1 MIEGARRLP
10 VLLLV
15 VIAAVGALAVLA
27 FRPPAPAA
35 DAPPAEFAAGRAE
48 RHLEAI
54 AQRPHPIGSADN
66 ARVRDYIADTAR
78 DLGAEVAVESDDVVL
93 PWRGVVRLA
102 TAHNVVARVPGA
114 DPSVSGGRALL
125 LVAHYDSVPTGPG
138 AADDG
143 AAVAAMLETMRALT
157 GGDAVRNDVVF
168 LFTDGEEAGTLG
180 AHAYV
185 RRHGVDG
192 VGAVLNWE
200 ARGSGGPV
208 WMFQTGADNAPFVS
222 AFGGAS
228 SRPVANSFAY
238 EVYRRMPNYSDFT
251 VFQEAGARGLDS
263 AFIEHVRDY
272 HSPFDDLARLDRGS
286 LQHHGETMVGLV
298 RALGDV
304 DLRAG
309 DGDAVYFDLFSRVL
323 VHYPTWLAVALAA
336 VTVVALAALLAR
348 AARRGRVRWRGVV
361 AVAGL
366 AVGAVVVAGA
376 VSFAVWALVAAVRP
390 GLGFL
395 ALSEPY
401 ERGWFVAGFLLVGLA
416 VLLAAARVARRWR
429 PAEVVAG
436 VLVVTAV
443 LLVAATA
450 AVPGAGFLFQ
460 WTLLL
465 GLPALWTTRLAF
477 LPPLVAAAIH
487 PPLVGTM
494 MVALGMPLSAVAVV
508 FGALAGV
515 LLLPLLPSGA
525 WWPALG
531 VTAVAVALIAVGAAR
546 AGFTPDEPRPDSLIY
561 LRDTATGRA
570 SWLSADPSPDEW
582 TSRVLGPNPER
593 VTLTGEYPAFP
604 EPLMRAD
611 APDLDLPAPTATAV
625 TPTAP
630 TSTDAPARTVTFRVT
645 PTARS
650 WRTQV
655 TVAEPGLRGCR
666 SGALAL
672 PGRVLELYGTTPREI
687 TCDLDPGTTLEV
699 AVADHWAGLPAEAS
713 AVVGPRPPGT
723 MPVQSGNRPF
733 DAAIVRAAFRL

>member
-1 MIEGARRLP
+1 MIEGSRRLV
-10 VLLLV
+10 VLLLA
-15 VIAAVGALAVLA
+15 VIAGVGALAVLA

-35 DAPPAEFAAGRAE
+35 DAPADGFAAGRAE
-48 RHLEAI
+48 RHLAAV

-78 DLGAEVAVESDDVVL
+78 DLGARVSVESDDVVL

-102 TAHNVVARVPGA
+102 TAHNVVARVPGT
-114 DPSVSGGRALL
+114 DPSVSGGKALL

-143 AAVAAMLETMRALT
+143 AAVAAMLETLRAVAA
-157 GGDAVRNDVVF
+157 GAVRNDVVF

-180 AHAYV
+180 AEAYV
-185 RRHGVDG
+185 RRNGVDG

-228 SRPVANSFAY
+228 SRPIANSFAY

-251 VFQEAGARGLDS
+251 VFQRAGARGLDS
-263 AFIEHVRDY
+263 AFIEDVRDY
-272 HSPFDDLARLDRGS
+272 HSPYDDVARLDRGS

-298 RALGDV
+298 RALGDR

-309 DGDAVYFDLFSRVL
+309 GGDAVYFDLFSRVL
-323 VHYPTWLAVALAA
+323 VRYPTWSAVVLAV
-336 VTVVALAALLAR
+336 VTVTALVVLLVLGV
-348 AARRGRVRWRGVV
+348 RRGRLRWRGVA
-361 AVAGL
+361 AVAGVAL
-366 AVGAVVVAGA
+366 GAVVVAGA
-376 VSFAVWALVAAVRP
+376 SAFGLWALVAAVRP
-390 GLGFL
+390 GLAFL

-401 ERGWFVAGFLLVGLA
+401 ERGWFVAGFCALGLA
-416 VLLAAARVARRWR
+416 VLQAAARVVRRWSS
-429 PAEVVAG
+429 AEVVAG

-465 GLPALWTTRLAF
+465 GLPALVTTRLAF
-477 LPPLVAAAIH
+477 LSPLVAAAIF

-508 FGALAGV
+508 FGVLAGV
-515 LLLPLLPSGA
+515 LLLPLLPSGS

-531 VTAVAVALIAVGAAR
+531 AAAVAVALLAVGTAR
-546 AGFTPDEPRPDSLIY
+546 FGFTADQPRPDALVY
-561 LRDTATGRA
+561 VQDTSTGRA
-570 SWLSADPSPDEW
+570 SWLSADPAPDEW
-582 TSRVLGPNPER
+582 TSRVLGETPER
-593 VTLTGEYPAFP
+593 VPSTDLHPAP
-604 EPLMRAD
+604 AQPPMRAD
-611 APDLDLPAPTATAV
+611 APDLRLPAPAADLV
-625 TPTAP
+625 SA
-630 TSTDAPARTVTFRVT
+630 TDAAARTVTFRVT
-645 PTARS
+645 PAERA
-650 WRTQV
+650 WRTHV
-655 TVAEPGLRGCR
+655 TVPDRGVRGCR
-666 SGALAL
+666 SGALPL
-672 PGRVLELYGTTPREI
+672 PGAVLELYGPAAREI
-687 TCDLDPGTTLEV
+687 TCELDPGTPLEV
-699 AVADHWAGLPAEAS
+699 SVADQWAGLPPEAES
-713 AVVGPRPPGT
+713 VVGPRPPGT

-733 DAAIVRAAFRL
+733 DAAIVRAAFRF